1 MMKITCLTVLVLLFT
16 SVNPG
21 LADDRAKL
29 VGTWKVVSFET
40 EFQATAARDTIL
52 GKNPIGYIVYTA
64 DGRVM
69 TLVTAA
75 GLKAATT
82 DQERAQLW
90 RSMTAWSGTYRVEG
104 NKLII
109 KIDVSSMPTWVG
121 TERALIFNIDGNRL
135 QTTSEWIDAPLYP
148 EKGKIRTILTY
159 ERVK

>member
-1 MMKITCLTVLVLLFT
+1 MVRVICALALVA
-16 SVNPG
+16 SVACPCFG
-21 LADDRAKL
+21 QQPL
-29 VGTWKVVSFET
+29 VGTWKVISLES
-40 EFQATAARDTIL
+40 EHQATAARDSIV
-52 GKNPIGYIVYTA
+52 GKNPIGYTVYTA

-121 TERALIFNIDGNRL
+121 TERAVTFNIDGNRL
-135 QTTSEWIDAPLYP
+135 QTTSPWMDAPLHP
-148 EKGKIRTILTY
+148 EEGKIRTIVTY